1 LGVRS
6 QLHALGRPVF
16 RVAWPSAAIVWGD
29 AETAAHQD
37 FQMQNAV
44 GSDDMLMTEVYH
56 TCVQGGKGEQLEP
69 CPTETCIVLPGA
81 GHA

>member
-1 LGVRS
+1 MGAYVKVPAP
-6 QLHALGRPVF
+6 QLSLVVNSWVGNFV
-16 RVAWPSAAIVWGD
+16 
-29 AETAAHQD
+29 ETHQD

-44 GSDDMLMTEVYH
+44 GADDMLMTEVYH
-56 TCVQGGKGEQLEP
+56 TCVQGGSGEQLEP

>member
-1 LGVRS
+1 
-6 QLHALGRPVF
+6 
-16 RVAWPSAAIVWGD
+16 
-29 AETAAHQD
+29 
-37 FQMQNAV
+37 
-44 GSDDMLMTEVYH
+44 MLMTEVYH